1 MGYGISI
8 VPETIRTNAG
18 TSAGYTALGT
28 PLLHSTRYLK
38 FTNTTDVTLMV
49 SWDGV
54 HDHFVFPANSFD
66 VIDVST
72 NKVKTDAAFVAQ
84 GTQFWVKR
92 VSGAATTG
100 AMYLSV
106 LYGYGD

>member
-18 TSAGYTALGT
+18 TSAGYTVLGG

-38 FTNTTDVTLMV
+38 FTNTTNVDLMV

-54 HDHFVFPANSFD
+54 HDHFMFSANSFD
-66 VIDVST
+66 VIDIST

-84 GTQFWVKR
+84 GTQFWVR
-92 VSGAATTG
+92 RIGAAAG
-100 AMYLSV
+100 SGSMYLSV
-106 LYGYGD
+106 LYAYGD